1 MLMTKT
7 DIVRT
12 TYILRLSMFFI
23 LTGSRPNGEDIV
35 GFTATGLATVVAIDS
50 IDVTN
55 GAVLY
60 FTVKG
65 IV

>member
-1 MLMTKT
+1 MTPF
-7 DIVRT
+7 
-12 TYILRLSMFFI
+12 ILRLSMFFI
-23 LTGSRPNGEDIV
+23 LTGSRPNGEDII
-35 GFTATGLATVVAIDS
+35 GFTATGLATVVTIDS
-50 IDVTN
+50 INVTD

>member
-1 MLMTKT
+1 MTKR
-7 DIVRT
+7 DIIRT
-12 TYILRLSMFFI
+12 PNSVRLSMIFYI
-23 LTGSRPNGEDIV
+23 AGSRPNGEDII
-35 GFTATGLATVVAIDS
+35 GFTATGLATVVTIDS